1 VRGWVRDHV
10 KSLVNKWLCE
20 TLGEGLSD
28 RLCERFGEMFCDRK
42 DEMLDPN
49 MILVSF
55 WQYSSMIQESLN
67 LSQLP
72 SPDEGLVPL
81 VIADSERDMPGI

>member
-1 VRGWVRDHV
+1 MFDNQCVRF
-10 KSLVNKWLCE
+10 
-20 TLGEGLSD
+20 GELSD
-28 RLCERFGEMFCDRK
+28 RLCERLGEMLCDRK

-55 WQYSSMIQESLN
+55 WQSSSMIQESLK

-72 SPDEGLVPL
+72 SPDEGLVF
-81 VIADSERDMPGI
+81 